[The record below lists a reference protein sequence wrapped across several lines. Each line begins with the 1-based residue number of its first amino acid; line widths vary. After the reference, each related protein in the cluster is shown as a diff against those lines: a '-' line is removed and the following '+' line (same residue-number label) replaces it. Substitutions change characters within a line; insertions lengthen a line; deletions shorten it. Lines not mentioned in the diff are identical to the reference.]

1 MPLHFFIEGPARQL
15 QFFKYRF
22 HVALVPGQRRAQAMR
37 FERFGLRRQRLAG
50 IDAGRFRL
58 ALALAFSRASL
69 APTVFVLLDNIA
81 NDANPVGARLAREG
95 GRSGTTRTSPESAH
109 AAASFH

>member
-1 MPLHFFIEGPARQL
+1 MPLHLFIEGPARQL

-50 IDAGRFRL
+50 I
-58 ALALAFSRASL
+58 
-69 APTVFVLLDNIA
+69 
-81 NDANPVGARLAREG
+81 
-95 GRSGTTRTSPESAH
+95 
-109 AAASFH
+109 